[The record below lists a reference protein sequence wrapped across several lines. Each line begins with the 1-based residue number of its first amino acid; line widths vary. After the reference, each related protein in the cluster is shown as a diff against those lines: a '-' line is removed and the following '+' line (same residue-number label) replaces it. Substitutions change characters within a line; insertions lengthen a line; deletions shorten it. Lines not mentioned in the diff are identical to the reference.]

1 MGEGMKINQDYIKD
15 LLCAFEET
23 EGPDTLLSEL
33 EASGYNRDDSTFI
46 FHMRLLADNKLIERI
61 DGKSGFGHVPIID
74 MNEEGFVYQWYVT
87 PLRMTAKGHDF
98 LSDIRQKD
106 VWIAIKNNF
115 KEQGLGTLTSVA
127 KSLAEAFAKKKIR
140 DITGI
145 EI

>member
-1 MGEGMKINQDYIKD
+1 MGEGMKINQDYVKD

-33 EASGYNRDDSTFI
+33 EASGYNRDDSKFI
-46 FHMRLLADNKLIERI
+46 FHMRLLADNKLIERV
-61 DGKSGFGHVPIID
+61 DGKSGFGHVPVID

-98 LSDIRQKD
+98 LSDIRQKE
-106 VWIAIKNNF
+106 VWNVITKNF

-127 KSLAEAFAKKKIR
+127 KSLAEAFAKKKVR